1 MLCTGRYRSCKYKDK
16 EDWRVLSKPDGPV
29 VKVKMT
35 EVVLILLCQQ
45 GVEEKECSPAEWE
58 IFFSP
63 GEDAWSKQHHQSVP
77 FYFIMRFSSQIK
89 INEPWKWDFRFSD
102 WDLNQLAE
110 NWDLESLPRIYRS
123 PLSYDVIQNKV
134 IIINVDSYLQRVILL
149 YSFPSA
155 NDQDLLTVVLVPR
168 PL

>member
-1 MLCTGRYRSCKYKDK
+1 
-16 EDWRVLSKPDGPV
+16 
-29 VKVKMT
+29 
-35 EVVLILLCQQ
+35 
-45 GVEEKECSPAEWE
+45 
-58 IFFSP
+58 
-63 GEDAWSKQHHQSVP
+63 
-77 FYFIMRFSSQIK
+77 MRFSSQIK

-168 PL
+168 QL